1 MLIVGLLVA
10 CGHKPASVAA
20 HAPTPAGSA
29 GALAAA
35 TPDLARPVAPVAPPA
50 AALVAP
56 ATTAPTAPTSPISP
70 ISPAAAPQPAA
81 LSLGPAVS
89 LPAAPVARNWD
100 EFKRQAAR
108 RMVSA
113 SPQGSF
119 MGNSP
124 PILFAIPVL
133 EVELA
138 ADGSVRRISVVRLP
152 SNLEAVDT
160 VASAQEAIRRAAPY
174 GDVSRLPKPWKWTE
188 VFLFNEQRQFKPRTL
203 D

>member
-20 HAPTPAGSA
+20 HAPTPAGPA

-35 TPDLARPVAPVAPPA
+35 TPDLARPVAPVASPA

-56 ATTAPTAPTSPISP
+56 ATRATTAPTSPTSP
-70 ISPAAAPQPAA
+70 TSSAAVPQPAA

-100 EFKRQAAR
+100 EFKRLAAR

-160 VASAQEAIRRAAPY
+160 VATAQEAIRRAAPY